1 MVYVRQ
7 FLIQVPFSVMAVN
20 DYALHAIEE
29 TQAKAP
35 SQYSLRSLSPWAFG
49 RRSTK
54 EVVTETFGQAMNV
67 LSSNMERL
75 ILEAET
81 SLRNLNSLEE
91 HLSTLHEMVS
101 REDSS
106 LSSEK
111 EELLAELWTKLGGN
125 RKTLRGF
132 EKHLI
137 LLKDLSG
144 YRKQALVHVVAA
156 LQTLQSMSEDMED
169 LRERVAAPD
178 LVGSQIPVEVHMK
191 SIRNGLERLRE
202 GRIRAKHLSEEAMN
216 RVLGIKA
223 GEESES

>member
-1 MVYVRQ
+1 MGFMRLCQ
-7 FLIQVPFSVMAVN
+7 SLIEVSYSVMAVN

-29 TQAKAP
+29 AQTKAP
-35 SQYSLRSLSPWAFG
+35 SRYSLRSLSPWTSA

-54 EVVTETFGQAMNV
+54 HVVAETFGQAMNV
-67 LSSNMERL
+67 LSGNMQRL

-81 SLRNLNSLEE
+81 SLANLNSLEE
-91 HLSTLHEMVS
+91 RLTTLHEMVT

-106 LSSEK
+106 LSTAK

-132 EKHLI
+132 EQHLI
-137 LLKDLSG
+137 LLKDLNG

-178 LVGSQIPVEVHMK
+178 LVGSQIPVEVHMR

-202 GRIRAKHLSEEAMN
+202 GRIRAKHLSEEAMY
-216 RVLGIKA
+216 RVLG
-223 GEESES
+223 GERPED

>member
-1 MVYVRQ
+1 MGFMRLCQ
-7 FLIQVPFSVMAVN
+7 SLIEVSYSVMAVN

-29 TQAKAP
+29 AQTKAP
-35 SQYSLRSLSPWAFG
+35 SRYSLRSLSPWTSA

-54 EVVTETFGQAMNV
+54 QVVAETFGQAMNV
-67 LSSNMERL
+67 LSGNMQRL

-81 SLRNLNSLEE
+81 SLANLNSLEE
-91 HLSTLHEMVS
+91 RLTTLHEMVT

-106 LSSEK
+106 LSTAK

-132 EKHLI
+132 EQHLI
-137 LLKDLSG
+137 LLKDLNG

-178 LVGSQIPVEVHMK
+178 LVGSQIPVEVHMR

-202 GRIRAKHLSEEAMN
+202 GRIRAKHLSEEAMY
-216 RVLGIKA
+216 RVLG
-223 GEESES
+223 GERPED